1 MQDIQKEAL
10 KLHKQMQG
18 KIAVSSKVPL
28 KTERDICTACTLGA
42 AGVAKRIAEDRR
54 AAWIYTGK
62 GNTVAV
68 VSDGSHVLGL
78 GNVGPLASLPSLEG
92 KCALLAELGGVNA
105 VPIAIDTQD
114 AHKFVEIIKGINP
127 GFGAV
132 MLEDIEFPKC
142 DIITQRL
149 EKELR
154 IPVFHNDTQIT
165 ATVVLAALTN
175 ALKVAKKKLE
185 KTRIV
190 ILGAG
195 VAGAA
200 IARMLH
206 AAGAENMVVCDI
218 RGPIFNKRP
227 NMNAG
232 TNQLVED
239 CHLSKKSGSI
249 EDVVKKADVLIGAT
263 KNGKITEDM
272 IASMAKDPVVF
283 ALSRPQPEITPVEAH
298 KAGARVVATGLYEYA
313 NHIDNAVIF
322 PGLVRALLGSG
333 MNDLPQALFLEI
345 AKAVAEL
352 VKKPSEKEI
361 IPDVFEKKL
370 LETIGEIV
378 RKFAPKDGAGG
389 KEVRKIKVK
398 IRVQKKKMK
407 KVARKAA
414 KKVKKVK
421 KTTQVKK
428 AKKVVKKKIAFRK
441 TKINKKPAKKGKK
454 GKRK

>member
-1 MQDIQKEAL
+1 
-10 KLHKQMQG
+10 
-18 KIAVSSKVPL
+18 
-28 KTERDICTACTLGA
+28 
-42 AGVAKRIAEDRR
+42 
-54 AAWIYTGK
+54 
-62 GNTVAV
+62 V

-92 KCALLAELGGVNA
+92 KCALLAQLGGVNA
-105 VPIAIDTQD
+105 MPVAIDTQD
-114 AHKFVEIIKGINP
+114 AHKIVEIVKGISP
-127 GFGAV
+127 GLGAV

-175 ALKVAKKKLE
+175 ALKVVRKKLE

-206 AAGAENMVVCDI
+206 AAGAESLVVCDI

-227 NMNAG
+227 NMNVG

-239 CHLSKKSGSI
+239 CHLSKRSGSI
-249 EDVVKKADVLIGAT
+249 EDVVKKADVLIGVT
-263 KNGKITEDM
+263 KNGKITESM

-283 ALSRPQPEITPVEAH
+283 ALSRPQPEITPAEAY

-313 NHIDNAVIF
+313 NHIDNAIIF
-322 PGLVRALLGSG
+322 PGLIRALLGSG

-345 AKAVAEL
+345 AKAVAGL

-370 LETIGEIV
+370 LEAIGEIV
-378 RKFAPKDGAGG
+378 QKFAPKDGAKG
-389 KEVRKIKVK
+389 KDVRKIRVK
-398 IRVQKKKMK
+398 IHVQKKKMK
-407 KVARKAA
+407 KTAKKAA

-421 KTTQVKK
+421 KTKQVKK
-428 AKKVVKKKIAFRK
+428 VKRIKKTKKVVKKRIAFRK
-441 TKINKKPAKKGKK
+441 TKISKKSPKKGKKTKK